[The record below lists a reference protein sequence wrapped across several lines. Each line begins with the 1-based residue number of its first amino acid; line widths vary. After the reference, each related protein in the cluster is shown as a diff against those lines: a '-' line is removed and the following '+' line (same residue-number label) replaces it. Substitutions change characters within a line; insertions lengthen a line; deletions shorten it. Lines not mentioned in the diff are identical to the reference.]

1 MQIIVTLKVNQNGRE
16 LEYDIQVD
24 QKQRIRSS
32 LEIIFKSFKIQKE
45 LDQIHFIRSNKNRR
59 WISTNDTFEQGE
71 IFTGDILEITE

>member
-1 MQIIVTLKVNQNGRE
+1 MQIIITLKVNQNGRE

-32 LEIIFKSFKIQKE
+32 LEIIFKSFKLQKE

>member
-59 WISTNDTFEQGE
+59 WISINDTFLQGE
-71 IFTGDILEITE
+71 IYTGDILEITE